1 MHLRNVVVWLV
12 AALTSAS
19 LLYGAETRVVV
30 HVLAKDAKFIGTS
43 MGGALVTIRDTDT
56 GELLAK
62 GFTSG
67 TTGNTR
73 TLMLEPRQRGVSL
86 SDDQAA
92 KFVAVLDID
101 EPRLVTISAQGPYAQ
116 RQAMATT
123 STQIW
128 LIPGK
133 DITGDGV
140 VLEISGFAVDVLQPQ
155 AHQRIRLQDGTASIP
170 IRLNL
175 VMM

>member
-1 MHLRNVVVWLV
+1 MRLRKAAVWIATILASTSLV
-12 AALTSAS
+12 
-19 LLYGAETRVVV
+19 YGAETRVVV

-43 MGGALVTIRDTDT
+43 MGGALVTIRDADT

-67 TTGNTR
+67 TTGNTG
-73 TLMLEPRQRGVSL
+73 TLMLEPKQRGAML
-86 SDDQAA
+86 SDEKAA
-92 KFVAVLDID
+92 KFIATLDID
-101 EPRLVTISAQGPYAQ
+101 EPRLVTIAAQGPYAQ
-116 RQAMATT
+116 RQALAMA

-133 DITGDGV
+133 DIGGDGII
-140 VLEISGFAVDVLQPQ
+140 LEISGFAVDVLQPQ
-155 AHQRIRLQDGTASIP
+155 AHQRIRLQDGTASIA